1 MEITQGK
8 WPLTSF
14 SSEPK
19 GCWTGLNHRSRSSR
33 NLRVHY
39 EELTYVCTMI
49 NKLITRFVYL
59 TSLKVVT
66 VTLSLLLGAPFFLL
80 LSKDIHLI
88 LRVIHSLASGLMLSI
103 PILAILHNMR
113 QGNKFWRLL
122 GEARDLLYEAQNL
135 SDVNWIRNGH
145 FVDLQKLL
153 GEAGTREANLMQ
165 VAELHR
171 LQLDID
177 WRNRELMGYYES
189 K

>member
-1 MEITQGK
+1 
-8 WPLTSF
+8 
-14 SSEPK
+14 
-19 GCWTGLNHRSRSSR
+19 
-33 NLRVHY
+33 
-39 EELTYVCTMI
+39 MI

-66 VTLSLLLGAPFFLL
+66 LTLSILLGAPFFLL
-80 LSKDIHLI
+80 MSKDVHFT

-103 PILAILHNMR
+103 PILAILYNMR

-122 GEARDLLYEAQNL
+122 GETRDLLYEAQNL

-145 FVDLQKLL
+145 FADLQKLL
-153 GEAGTREANLMQ
+153 GEAGTREVNLMQ

>member
-1 MEITQGK
+1 M
-8 WPLTSF
+8 TSF

-19 GCWTGLNHRSRSSR
+19 ECWTELNPGSRSSR
-33 NLRVHY
+33 NHRVHY
-39 EELTYVCTMI
+39 EELAYVCTMI

-59 TSLKVVT
+59 TSLKVV
-66 VTLSLLLGAPFFLL
+66 VLTLSLLLGVPFFLL
-80 LSKDIHLI
+80 TPKDLHLA
-88 LRVIHSLASGLMLSI
+88 LRVFYSLASGLMLSL
-103 PILAILHNMR
+103 PLLAILYNMR
-113 QGNKFWRLL
+113 QDNKFWRLL
-122 GEARDLLYEAQNL
+122 KETRHLLYEAQNL

-145 FVDLQKLL
+145 FTDLQKLL

-177 WRNRELMGYYES
+177 WRNRELMGYYEPE